1 MPAALP
7 GRLDKRRAPGLKCVA
22 MTKNAPASEPV
33 FAAVPPAA
41 AAAVPS
47 ASAALSS
54 RDGIRPAK
62 LADAVADHL
71 ERLILEGALRPGEKL
86 LPERE
91 LAERLNVS
99 RPSLREAL
107 DKLAGRGLVRSERGG
122 GTYIAELVEGAF
134 TTPLAELLQ
143 AHPAA
148 AYDYLD
154 FRCVVE
160 GEAARLAALRGTDV
174 DRDVLTRRFL
184 AVEQAHGETDPSGE
198 AAADADF
205 HLAIYE
211 MAHNLVLLHIMRGFS
226 AMLRNDVFYNRNR
239 LYSRQGVRE
248 LLLSQHRS
256 IYDAVMTG
264 DGDAAAAAAT
274 RHIRFTRSALQEINE
289 ADARLEASLRRI
301 DGGGVAAG

>member
-1 MPAALP
+1 MS
-7 GRLDKRRAPGLKCVA
+7 
-22 MTKNAPASEPV
+22 KNAPAIDA
-33 FAAVPPAA
+33 FPPSAA
-41 AAAVPS
+41 A
-47 ASAALSS
+47 

-86 LPERE
+86 LPERD

-107 DKLAGRGLVRSERGG
+107 DKLATRGLVRSERGG

-143 AHPAA
+143 AHPEAT
-148 AYDYLD
+148 YDYLD

-174 DRDVLTRRFL
+174 DRAVLTGRFQ
-184 AVEQAHGETDPSGE
+184 AVETAHGKIDPSDE

-211 MAHNLVLLHIMRGFS
+211 MSHNLVLLHIMRGFS
-226 AMLRNDVFYNRNR
+226 AMLRDDVFYNRNR

-248 LLLSQHRS
+248 LLLSQHRA
-256 IYDAVMTG
+256 IYDAVMSG
-264 DGDAAAAAAT
+264 DGDAAEAAAT

-301 DGGGVAAG
+301 DGGDASADASGDASADAASPAPASA